1 MKQGD
6 KLFVRIDYKN
16 NGTERTEQDFQNHID
31 YLKGVASERYIVGGG
46 FANINSGMV
55 VFKAKD
61 LEEAKTITEQDP
73 IIAKGFYR
81 YGLFEW
87 DLVIVS
93 DKE

>member
-1 MKQGD
+1 MKKGD
-6 KLFVRIDYKN
+6 KLFVRLDYKN
-16 NGTERTEQDFQNHID
+16 SGTERTDQDFQDHID
-31 YLKGVASERYIVGGG
+31 YLKGIASDRYFVCGG
-46 FANINSGMV
+46 FANISSGMI

-61 LEEAKTITEQDP
+61 MEEAKAITEQDP

-93 DKE
+93 DKK